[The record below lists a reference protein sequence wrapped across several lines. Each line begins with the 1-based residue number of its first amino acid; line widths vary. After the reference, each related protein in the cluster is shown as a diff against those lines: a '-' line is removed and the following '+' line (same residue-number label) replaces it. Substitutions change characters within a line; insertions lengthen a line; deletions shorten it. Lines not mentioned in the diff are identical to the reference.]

1 MQIRENRKKN
11 DVDSRI
17 DYGIIFSVM
26 MLAMIGLMSI
36 YVATIQDSQ
45 NPLRNVVSQL
55 AWYVIGAIGIAIIM
69 QFDAEQLWQGANY
82 AYFAVL
88 SFDFL

>member
-1 MQIRENRKKN
+1 MQIRNENKKN

-26 MLAMIGLMSI
+26 MLAIIGLMSI

-45 NPLRNVVSQL
+45 NPLRNVVSQF
-55 AWYVIGAIGIAIIM
+55 AWYVMGAI
-69 QFDAEQLWQGANY
+69 
-82 AYFAVL
+82 
-88 SFDFL
+88 